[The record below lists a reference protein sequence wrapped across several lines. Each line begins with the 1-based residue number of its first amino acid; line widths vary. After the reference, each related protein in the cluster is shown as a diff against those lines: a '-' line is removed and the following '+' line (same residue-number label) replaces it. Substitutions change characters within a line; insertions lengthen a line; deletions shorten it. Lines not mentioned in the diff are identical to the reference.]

1 MPVLDP
7 WFYVLAIPAVLIAGI
22 GKTGFGGGLG
32 VIAVPL
38 LALAISPVQA
48 AAIMLPILCF
58 MDLFGIWAFR
68 KSWDRRNVTLMVI
81 GSIVG
86 IAFGTFTFG
95 YVSPDVIR
103 IMIGCLA
110 IAFTLRHWLGAS
122 LEGRPQS
129 KGNPVLGIIAGA
141 VSAYGSFVAH
151 AGGPP
156 AQAFLLP
163 QRMEKSL
170 FVGTTVVYFFI
181 INFLKII
188 PYGMTGQWTPETVLT
203 AVALAPLAPLGVWM
217 GLRVMRIVSEKPF
230 YRFVYG
236 LLFAIGIKLLW
247 DGTTALL

>member
-1 MPVLDP
+1 MPILDP
-7 WFYVLAIPAVLIAGI
+7 WFYVVAIPAVLIAGI

-48 AAIMLPILCF
+48 AAIMLPILCV

-68 KSWDRRNVTLMVI
+68 RNWDGRNVALMVI
-81 GSIVG
+81 GSIFG
-86 IAFGTFTFG
+86 IAFGTVTFG

-103 IMIGCLA
+103 IMVGCLA
-110 IAFTLRHWLGAS
+110 IAFTLRHWFGRG
-122 LEGRPQS
+122 LEGRPKS
-129 KGNPVLGIIAGA
+129 IGNPVLGIVAGA

-163 QRMEKSL
+163 QRMEKSR

-188 PYGMTGQWTPETVLT
+188 PYGMIGQWTPETLLT
-203 AVALAPLAPLGVWM
+203 AMVLAPLAPLGVWM
-217 GLRVMRIVSEKPF
+217 GFRVLRLVPEKPF
-230 YRFVYG
+230 YRFVYL

-247 DGTTALL
+247 DGGTALL